1 MNSISQPSRSA
12 HDRCGWP
19 KPQRPKATPASFASS
34 NMESSHVNTSRREP
48 AVLFFLRPGLARSNV
63 EASLEGRQRS
73 SRRREEAETR
83 REFDAEILLVTS
95 AATKIGR
102 IL

>member
-19 KPQRPKATPASFASS
+19 KPQRPETNHAPFASS
-34 NMESSHVNTSRREP
+34 NKAPRHANTFRRDL

-63 EASLEGRQRS
+63 KASLKGRETS
-73 SRRREEAETR
+73 SRRREEAEKR
-83 REFDAEILLVTS
+83 REIALKIRLVIS
-95 AATKIGR
+95 AVTRFGR
-102 IL
+102 F